1 MTAPDWPDL
10 ESLLVK
16 VLPQRVAV
24 DGVSTVTPPTL
35 DGKRWLR
42 VTYGPGSESTVDESV
57 LMDVEAFAPS
67 RVAAKDL
74 AEQARAAMHDLP
86 ASTAPLVDRV
96 EVAVRPA
103 VVPYGNPGVFR
114 CVASYRVTVRP
125 I

>member
-57 LMDVEAFAPS
+57 LMDVEALPRRGWPRRTSPS
-67 RVAAKDL
+67 RPALPCMTFRRRLLRSWIGWRSLSVPLSSRTATL
-74 AEQARAAMHDLP
+74 ACSG
-86 ASTAPLVDRV
+86 ASRRT
-96 EVAVRPA
+96 
-103 VVPYGNPGVFR
+103 G
-114 CVASYRVTVRP
+114 
-125 I
+125 